1 VNILN
6 SFHTHRKTY
15 LISFGLA
22 LILITIVAS
31 WLKLNG
37 PLRSFDQGPA
47 IYTQYNNY
55 KIFESAFHHLSDN
68 KNLYILYPNEHH
80 DLYKYSPSFALAF
93 GLFAPLPD
101 SLGLILWNL
110 LNVLVFFFAIN
121 RKEAPWSSRFP
132 FLFLFII
139 PELITSTQNI
149 QSNALMTG
157 LLLFA
162 YFDFEKEKTGRAA
175 CWIVFASFIKIYAG
189 LAALMFIFYPR
200 KTKFVLGGF
209 IAALVLFSLPLLVI
223 TPSQLWT
230 QYQSWGKLISED
242 HGGSYGISLMQ
253 LINLLVPQFH
263 NKSLVQVLGLIGLI
277 LVLFPLNKFKL
288 TSQRLNYLSMIL
300 LTLIIFNHKTE
311 SATFILAVTGIAI
324 WYFSKIKTNSFE
336 QFALILAFLFT
347 VLSAT
352 DLFPPVIRRT
362 WIVPYGVKV
371 WPCILIYLII
381 VYELF
386 TAGRHG
392 SSRRTQTAVN

>member
-1 VNILN
+1 VNIQN
-6 SFHTHRKTY
+6 SFHTHRKTF
-15 LISFGLA
+15 LICFGFA
-22 LILITIVAS
+22 LILITVVAS

-37 PLRSFDQGPA
+37 PIRSFDQGPA

-55 KIFESAFHHLSDN
+55 KIFKSAFDHLSDN
-68 KNLYILYPNEHH
+68 KNLYVLYPDEHH

-93 GLFAPLPD
+93 GLFAPFPD

-110 LNVLVFFFAIN
+110 INVLVFFFAIN

-132 FLFLFII
+132 LLFLFII
-139 PELITSTQNI
+139 PELITSTQNA

-162 YFDFEKEKTGRAA
+162 YFDFEKERTGQAA
-175 CWIVFASFIKIYAG
+175 FWIVLASFIKIYAG

-200 KTKFVLGGF
+200 KIKFILSSL
-209 IAALVLFSLPLLVI
+209 ITTLAIFSLPLLVI
-223 TPSQLWT
+223 SPDQLWT
-230 QYQSWGKLISED
+230 QYQSWWKLISYD
-242 HGGSYGISLMQ
+242 HVGSYGISLMR

-263 NKSLVQVLGLIGLI
+263 DNSLVQFLGLIGLI

-288 TSQRLNYLSMIL
+288 KSQRVNYLSMIL

-386 TAGRHG
+386 LAGRLS
-392 SSRRTQTAVN
+392 SSRLVRTRAH